1 MLAALAR
8 LDNTNMQI
16 HSLSQ
21 PNVMTQLRALFVI
34 ARKDWRVFWRYPL
47 NAVSNILQPIIWVTP
62 VYFMGKAFSTNGQ
75 ALGFAAYSGSG
86 DYMSFILLGT
96 VLSNFILTVFWGM
109 GYALKEDMDTGVL
122 ESNWLTPVSRI
133 LILVGRTLASLLT
146 TTITSLIMLAIAATL
161 FGFKPTGNTLAA
173 FLTAIPMLL
182 GLYGFGFAF
191 AAIVLLMRE
200 ANTLVDVSSFLVQG
214 LSGANFPVK
223 SLPYWLIPI
232 SLMLPLTYGFDAVR
246 GWLLKTNT
254 LLPLQIEVALLIV
267 FMFVMLW
274 LGAWVFYKVERRVRT
289 LGTLGQH

>member
-1 MLAALAR
+1 
-8 LDNTNMQI
+8 MQS

-21 PNVMTQLRALFVI
+21 PNIKTQLRALFVI
-34 ARKDWRVFWRYPL
+34 ARKDWKVFWRYPL
-47 NAVSNILQPIIWVTP
+47 NAVSNIFQPIIWITP

-75 ALGFAAYSGSG
+75 AIGFAQYSGTG

-109 GYALKEDMDTGVL
+109 GFALKEDMDAGVL
-122 ESNWLTPVSRI
+122 ESNWLTPVSRL
-133 LILVGRTLASLLT
+133 LILVGRTLTSLLT
-146 TTITSLIMLAIAATL
+146 TTITSLFMLAIAGAL
-161 FGFKPTGNTLAA
+161 FGFRPTGNTLAA

-191 AAIVLLMRE
+191 AGIVLLMRE

-214 LSGANFPVK
+214 LSGSNFPVK

-254 LLPLQIEVALLIV
+254 LLPLQTEVALLIV

-274 LGAWVFYKVERRVRT
+274 FGAWVFYKVERRVRT

>member
-1 MLAALAR
+1 
-8 LDNTNMQI
+8 MQTP
-16 HSLSQ
+16 SLSQ
-21 PNVMTQLRALFVI
+21 PSIQTQLRALFVI
-34 ARKDWRVFWRYPL
+34 ARKDWKVFWRYPL

-146 TTITSLIMLAIAATL
+146 TTITSLLMLAIAGAL
-161 FGFKPTGNTLAA
+161 FGFRPTGNTVAA

-191 AAIVLLMRE
+191 AGIVLLMRE

-254 LLPLQIEVALLIV
+254 LLPLQTEVVLLIV

-274 LGAWVFYKVERRVRT
+274 FGAWVFYRVERKVRT